1 VSYRRAPKVDA
12 NQQTIVAALR
22 SVGAAVQSL
31 AGAGEGVPD
40 LLVWYRKGL
49 YLLEVKNSDGRGL
62 RFTPAQEKWRQR
74 FDGASIV
81 VMDAREALEAIGA
94 RYRG

>member
-1 VSYRRAPKVDA
+1 MYRRAPKVDA
-12 NQQTIVAALR
+12 NQQAIVAALR

-40 LLVWYRKGL
+40 LLVFYRRAI
-49 YLLEVKNSDGRGL
+49 YLLEVKNSAGRGL
-62 RFTPAQEKWRQR
+62 RFTPAQVKWRER
-74 FDGASIV
+74 FEGASIV

-94 RYRG
+94 KTR